1 MAKDIIPWRSIPYI
15 IKGKR
20 GDNMNR
26 KVSLGV
32 TIAACLVVAAI
43 AFSAAFVISRSI
55 FNSKLK
61 DLSQKQD
68 MFSRLSDIDSFV
80 REHYK
85 GDIDEE
91 KLHLAMKKAYSEAL
105 DNGVIFMSAEEYKG
119 SVYEEAGASVQVL
132 SDGSYMVI
140 VNDDFTVSSETES
153 ETE

>member
-1 MAKDIIPWRSIPYI
+1 
-15 IKGKR
+15 
-20 GDNMNR
+20 MNK
-26 KVSLGV
+26 KVSLGITV
-32 TIAACLVVAAI
+32 AACLLAAAI
-43 AFSAAFVISRSI
+43 AFSAAFMISRSI

-80 REHYK
+80 RAHYK

-105 DNGVIFMSAEEYKG
+105 DSGVIFMSAEEYKG
-119 SVYEEAGASVQVL
+119 SVYEQSGASTQVL

-140 VNDDFTVSSETES
+140 VDKDFTLPAETEPV
-153 ETE
+153 TE

>member
-1 MAKDIIPWRSIPYI
+1 
-15 IKGKR
+15 
-20 GDNMNR
+20 MNR
-26 KVSLGV
+26 KVSLGI
-32 TIAACLVVAAI
+32 TIAASLLAAAI
-43 AFSAAFVISRSI
+43 AFSAAFMISRSI

-80 REHYK
+80 REHYN

-105 DNGVIFMSAEEYKG
+105 DGNVIFMSAEEYKG
-119 SVYEEAGASVQVL
+119 SVYEESGASVQVL

-140 VNDDFTVSSETES
+140 ADEDFTAPSETQAD
-153 ETE
+153 TE

>member
-1 MAKDIIPWRSIPYI
+1 
-15 IKGKR
+15 
-20 GDNMNR
+20 MNR
-26 KVSLGV
+26 KVSLGI
-32 TIAACLVVAAI
+32 TIAASLLAAAI
-43 AFSAAFVISRSI
+43 AFSAAFMISRSI

-80 REHYK
+80 REHYN

-105 DNGVIFMSAEEYKG
+105 DGNVIFMSAEEYKG
-119 SVYEEAGASVQVL
+119 SVYEESGASVQVL

-140 VNDDFTVSSETES
+140 ADEDFTAPSETQA

>member
-1 MAKDIIPWRSIPYI
+1 
-15 IKGKR
+15 
-20 GDNMNR
+20 MNR
-26 KVSLGV
+26 KVSLGI
-32 TIAACLVVAAI
+32 TIAACLLSAAI
-43 AFSAAFVISRSI
+43 AFSAAFIISRSI

-85 GDIDEE
+85 GNIDEE

-105 DNGVIFMSAEEYKG
+105 DNGVLFMSAEEYKG
-119 SVYEEAGASVQVL
+119 SVYEESGASAQVL

-140 VNDDFTVSSETES
+140 VNDKDLSVTES
-153 ETE
+153 KTE